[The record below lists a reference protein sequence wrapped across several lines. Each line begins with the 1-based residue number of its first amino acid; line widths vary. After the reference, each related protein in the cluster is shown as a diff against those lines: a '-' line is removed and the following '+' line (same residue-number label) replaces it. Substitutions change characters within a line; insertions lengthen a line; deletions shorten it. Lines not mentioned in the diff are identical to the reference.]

1 MFQEFPDD
9 NRNDDFLNEFRQ
21 KISTQDTSAFEEKR
35 NEMKRSKSVFIGAV
49 SGVALA
55 GIVGWFVLSPQYAQ
69 NTNVEIPVIRKPQT
83 AIKVQPSEP
92 GGMEILNQ
100 DKSVYDIIEKKSGG
114 EPVVENLLPPPEA
127 PKMPVIQAQQQPLV
141 SEFEIPAPLPAP
153 APAVQDN
160 PTIDKIIAEAQKDEV
175 INEAKQIVEVKEAV
189 AVKEE
194 PAEKVVS
201 IAEIS
206 KEVVA
211 EAPKPEPVKEAKAEP
226 VKKSEPAPVKEVKQE
241 TPKEAPK
248 PAVVLKDIPVG
259 SWQVQLMSSQNKA
272 AVNKSWESLSKKY
285 GVLKNQ
291 PHEIEEADL
300 GFDGIFYRLKA
311 GAFRDRAGADSLCK
325 DIKALGGSCIVKK
338 K

>member
-21 KISTQDTSAFEEKR
+21 KISTQDTSAFEERR

-55 GIVGWFVLSPQYAQ
+55 GIVGWLVLSPQYAQ
-69 NTNVEIPVIRKPQT
+69 NTNIEIPVIRKPQT

-100 DKSVYDIIEKKSGG
+100 DKSVYEIIEKKNGS

-127 PKMPVIQAQQQPLV
+127 PKMPVIQPQQPLV
-141 SEFEIPAPLPAP
+141 SEFELPAP
-153 APAVQDN
+153 QPAPVVQDN

-175 INEAKQIVEVKEAV
+175 VSEAKQIIEVKEAV

-201 IAEIS
+201 IAEVS
-206 KEVVA
+206 KEVVK
-211 EAPKPEPVKEAKAEP
+211 EEVVKEETPKEEPVKEVKPEPVKE
-226 VKKSEPAPVKEVKQE
+226 VKV
-241 TPKEAPK
+241 EAPK
-248 PAVVLKDIPVG
+248 VETPAPVVLKDIPVG
-259 SWQVQLMSSQNKA
+259 SWQVQLMSSQNKN
-272 AVNKSWESLSKKY
+272 AVSKSWDSLSKKY
-285 GVLKNQ
+285 AVLENQ

-311 GAFRDRAGADSLCK
+311 GAFKDRSGADNLCK

>member
-21 KISTQDTSAFEEKR
+21 KISTQDTSAFEERR

-55 GIVGWFVLSPQYAQ
+55 GIVGWLVLSPQYAQ
-69 NTNVEIPVIRKPQT
+69 NTNIEIPVIRKPQT

-100 DKSVYDIIEKKSGG
+100 DKSVYEIIEKKNGS

-127 PKMPVIQAQQQPLV
+127 PKMPVIQAQQPLV
-141 SEFEIPAPLPAP
+141 SEFEIQAPVQAP
-153 APAVQDN
+153 VVQDN
-160 PTIDKIIAEAQKDEV
+160 PTIDKIIAESQKDEV
-175 INEAKQIVEVKEAV
+175 IAEAKQIIEVKEAV

-201 IAEIS
+201 IAEVS
-206 KEVVA
+206 QEVIV
-211 EAPKPEPVKEAKAEP
+211 EAPKPEPVKE
-226 VKKSEPAPVKEVKQE
+226 VKPEPAKEVKTE
-241 TPKEAPK
+241 TPKVEEPK
-248 PAVVLKDIPVG
+248 PTTVVLKDIPVG
-259 SWQVQLMSSQNKA
+259 SWQVQLMSSQNKN
-272 AVNKSWESLSKKY
+272 AVSKSWDSLSKKY
-285 GVLKNQ
+285 AVLKNQ

-311 GAFRDRAGADSLCK
+311 GAFKDRSGADNLCK